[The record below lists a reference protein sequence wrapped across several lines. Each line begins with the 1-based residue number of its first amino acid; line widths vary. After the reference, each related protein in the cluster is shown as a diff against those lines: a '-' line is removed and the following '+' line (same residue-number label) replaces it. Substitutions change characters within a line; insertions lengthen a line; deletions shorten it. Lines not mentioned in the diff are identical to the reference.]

1 MKKIIIFLIL
11 TLFLQSCVDMR
22 QYLVNSQGHGYDFN
36 SVDTNR
42 FGIYFDSKLITID
55 PENAMIK
62 KRNDSLNPR
71 LAYKLAFLFPTLP
84 EIIIHS
90 FSFTRLNGEEIPSML
105 YYKNDTGVVVL
116 DKFPYVFKN
125 KEDLLVTISGLQV
138 VAECSESY
146 HQTKDVYI
154 NFDVQ
159 IDTVRI
165 DTSILYSRKL
175 FADWRPKF

>member
-1 MKKIIIFLIL
+1 MKKIIIFLFAVL
-11 TLFLQSCVDMR
+11 LLQSCVDMR
-22 QYLVNSQGHGYDFN
+22 QYLVNNEGKGYDFN

-42 FGIYFDSKLITID
+42 FGIYFDSELITID

-71 LAYKLAFLFPTLP
+71 LAYELAFLYPTLP
-84 EIIIHS
+84 EIKINS

-154 NFDVQ
+154 NFDVL
-159 IDTVRI
+159 IDTVRV

-175 FADWRPKF
+175 LIDWRPKF